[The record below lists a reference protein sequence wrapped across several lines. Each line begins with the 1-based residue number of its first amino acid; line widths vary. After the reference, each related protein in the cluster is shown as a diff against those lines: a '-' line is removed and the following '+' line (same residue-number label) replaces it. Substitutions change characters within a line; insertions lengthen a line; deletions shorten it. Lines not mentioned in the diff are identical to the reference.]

1 MYFTITK
8 IKFAFVKHSFYICS
22 VLNFTIMQ
30 EKIRLLLEKEKLTP
44 KEFATKISI
53 QPSAVSHFLSGRNKP
68 SIDVVRK
75 ILKAFPNINP
85 DWLLL
90 DSDII
95 YKHHK
100 AEQRDLFNL
109 DVSTAENIKI
119 SEHEKESLKES
130 VKQSIPKDSIDYQ
143 PVIREI
149 IKTVPIKE
157 ITRIVVYFSDNTY
170 EDFLAR

>member
-1 MYFTITK
+1 
-8 IKFAFVKHSFYICS
+8 
-22 VLNFTIMQ
+22 MQ

-68 SIDVVRK
+68 SIDVIGK
-75 ILKAFPNINP
+75 ILKSFPNINP

-95 YKHHK
+95 YRHHK
-100 AEQRDLFNL
+100 AEQRDLFSL
-109 DVSTAENIKI
+109 DVSPEENIKI
-119 SEHEKESLKES
+119 SERENES
-130 VKQSIPKDSIDYQ
+130 VKKSLKQSIPNDSINYQ

>member
-1 MYFTITK
+1 
-8 IKFAFVKHSFYICS
+8 
-22 VLNFTIMQ
+22 MQ

-44 KEFATKISI
+44 KKFATKISI

-68 SIDVVRK
+68 SIDVIGK
-75 ILKAFPNINP
+75 ILKSFPNINP

-90 DSDII
+90 DSNII
-95 YKHHK
+95 YRHHK
-100 AEQRDLFNL
+100 AEQRDLFSL
-109 DVSTAENIKI
+109 DVSPEENIKI
-119 SEHEKESLKES
+119 SERENESVKESLK
-130 VKQSIPKDSIDYQ
+130 QSIPNDSINYQ

>member
-1 MYFTITK
+1 
-8 IKFAFVKHSFYICS
+8 
-22 VLNFTIMQ
+22 MQ
-30 EKIRLLLEKEKLTP
+30 KKIRLLLEKEKLTP

-68 SIDVVRK
+68 SIDVIGK
-75 ILKAFPNINP
+75 ILKSFPNINP

-95 YKHHK
+95 YRHHK
-100 AEQRDLFNL
+100 AEQRDLFSL
-109 DVSTAENIKI
+109 DVSPEENIKI
-119 SEHEKESLKES
+119 SERENES
-130 VKQSIPKDSIDYQ
+130 VKKSLKQSIPNDSINYQ

>member
-1 MYFTITK
+1 M
-8 IKFAFVKHSFYICS
+8 
-22 VLNFTIMQ
+22 
-30 EKIRLLLEKEKLTP
+30 
-44 KEFATKISI
+44 
-53 QPSAVSHFLSGRNKP
+53 
-68 SIDVVRK
+68 
-75 ILKAFPNINP
+75 KAFPNINP

-130 VKQSIPKDSIDYQ
+130 VKQSTPKDSIDYQ

>member
-1 MYFTITK
+1 
-8 IKFAFVKHSFYICS
+8 
-22 VLNFTIMQ
+22 MQ

-68 SIDVVRK
+68 SIDVIGK
-75 ILKAFPNINP
+75 ILKSFPNINP

-90 DSDII
+90 DSNII
-95 YKHHK
+95 YRHHK
-100 AEQRDLFNL
+100 AEQRDLFSL
-109 DVSTAENIKI
+109 DVSPEENIKI
-119 SEHEKESLKES
+119 SERENESVKESLK
-130 VKQSIPKDSIDYQ
+130 QSIPNDSINYQ

>member
-1 MYFTITK
+1 
-8 IKFAFVKHSFYICS
+8 
-22 VLNFTIMQ
+22 MQ
-30 EKIRLLLEKEKLTP
+30 KKIRLLLEKEKLTP

-53 QPSAVSHFLSGRNKP
+53 QPSAVSHFLSGRNKH
-68 SIDVVRK
+68 SIDVIGK
-75 ILKAFPNINP
+75 ILKSFPNINP

-95 YKHHK
+95 YRHHK
-100 AEQRDLFNL
+100 AEQRDLFSL
-109 DVSTAENIKI
+109 DVSPEENIKI
-119 SEHEKESLKES
+119 SERENESVKESLK
-130 VKQSIPKDSIDYQ
+130 QSIPNDSINYQ